1 MEKKI
6 QDNQLGT
13 ITLRFNPRATRYIL
27 KVKDGEV
34 IAILPNG
41 GNEVSLLRFI
51 ENNRAELLKQLSRKP
66 KLILNESTVLQTYSF
81 SLNIFRAER
90 INFYLSLKNNIL
102 HIACPQDTDFTQNA
116 VQKTINGLLQKALRH
131 EAKRLLPPRLLELAR
146 KYDFTVKGISIQ
158 NSKSRWGSCS
168 TKKVIN
174 LSLHLMLL
182 PGHLIDYVLLHELC
196 HTKEM
201 NHGEQFWMWMNK
213 VTEGKALA
221 LRKELKEYHPMP
233 I

>member
-13 ITLRFNPRATRYIL
+13 ITLRVNPRATRYIL

-41 GNEVSLLRFI
+41 GNENTLLRFI
-51 ENNRAELLKQLSRKP
+51 DDNRNKLLEQLSHKP
-66 KLILNESTVLQTYSF
+66 KLILDESTVLQTYSF

-90 INFYLSLKNNIL
+90 INFYLTLKDKVLN
-102 HIACPQDTDFTQNA
+102 IACPRDTDFTKDA
-116 VQKTINGLLQKALRH
+116 VQETINNLLQKALRY
-131 EAKRLLPPRLLELAR
+131 EAKRFLPPRLLELAR
-146 KYDFTVKGISIQ
+146 KYDFTVKRVSIQ

-168 TKKVIN
+168 TGKVIN

-213 VTEGKALA
+213 VTQGKALA
-221 LRKELKEYHPMP
+221 LREELKGYHPMP